1 MKRHERMNALLEL
14 LGERG
19 RVDVDEAATALEVSA
34 ATMRRDMDALAEQ
47 QLLTRTRGGAV
58 LSSVAYDLPIRYKH
72 AHRAADKEAVA
83 QAAAKLVERGDV
95 VGLSGGTT
103 TTEIARVLATRPE
116 FAEAGPQPHLTI
128 VTNSLNIANELAV
141 RPQIKIVLTGGV
153 AQSRSFELV
162 GPFSELVLQQISL
175 DIAFIGAN
183 GMDPRMGATVHD
195 ESEARVN
202 RLMAERSRRAVVV
215 ADSSKIGTR
224 CFARVGD
231 ADVFDTFITDNRAEE
246 SARREFTDRGLRV
259 ITASPQQAASSP
271 ASSQHHETVTIA
283 ED

>member
-19 RVDVDEAATALEVSA
+19 RVDVEEAATTLEVSA
-34 ATMRRDMDALAEQ
+34 ATMRRDMDALADQ

-58 LSSVAYDLPIRYKH
+58 LSSVTYDLPIRYKRGHHGAEKH
-72 AHRAADKEAVA
+72 AIAL
-83 QAAAKLVERGDV
+83 AAAKMVERGHA

-103 TTEIARVLATRPE
+103 TTEIARALAVRPE
-116 FAEAGPQPHLTI
+116 FAEPGPQPHLTV

-153 AQSRSFELV
+153 AHSRSFELI
-162 GPFSELVLQQISL
+162 GPYSELVLQQISM

-183 GMDPRMGATVHD
+183 GVDPEMGATVHD
-195 ESEARVN
+195 EAEARIN
-202 RLMAERSRRAVVV
+202 RLMAERASRAVVV
-215 ADSSKIGTR
+215 ADSSKVGTR
-224 CFARVGD
+224 CFARIGGG
-231 ADVFDTFITDNRAEE
+231 DVFGTFITD
-246 SARREFTDRGLRV
+246 SGVREPVRKEFADSGLRV
-259 ITASPQQAASSP
+259 VTAKPP
-271 ASSQHHETVTIA
+271 PE

>member
-34 ATMRRDMDALAEQ
+34 ATMRRDMDTLAEQ

-72 AHRAADKEAVA
+72 THRAADKEAVA

-162 GPFSELVLQQISL
+162 GPFSELVLQQISV

-183 GMDPRMGATVHD
+183 GMDPQMGATVHD

-202 RLMAERSRRAVVV
+202 RLMAERSRRAVIV

-231 ADVFDTFITDNRAEE
+231 ADVFDTFITDNRVEE
-246 SARREFTDRGLRV
+246 SARKEFTDRGLRV
-259 ITASPQQAASSP
+259 ITASTQQ
-271 ASSQHHETVTIA
+271 QYETVTTA
-283 ED
+283 DD